1 MVWLETPPTKLV
13 SGIYHIKQTP
23 YKTEMD
29 TVNVYVVIDI
39 VSWI

>member
-13 SGIYHIKQTP
+13 VFLTDIYHIKQTP

-29 TVNVYVVIDI
+29 TVNVYVV
-39 VSWI
+39 SFT